1 MCSRDSGTAL
11 QSAQSLLARALGM
24 YANPEWILPYCGG
37 MKDGESRWQ
46 SLRTEHPLRSGRD
59 PIHVTVRAPSVVG
72 SIQPVI
78 GSVLISDVFRP
89 ENINVDIQLQMGM
102 PDKHDPWYPC
112 WMGLAP

>member
-1 MCSRDSGTAL
+1 
-11 QSAQSLLARALGM
+11 M